1 VGKVMGKQW
10 AGAAAGVIVAA
21 AGALAAWQGA
31 AAVFPSIPRFIVK
44 AVADPGRP
52 KADTDRDDERKP
64 ADMLVFAQVK
74 PGQRVVDFMPGGGY
88 FTRLFSVAVGPKG
101 RVYAFFPAELAKF
114 TRAGPLPANGS
125 QPDKDHPNVFAL
137 VAPADIFA
145 TPEPVDMV
153 WTSQNYH
160 DLHDPFMGPV
170 DMKAFDTAVFN
181 SLKPGGIFVV
191 LDHAAPDGSGTSDTN
206 TLHRI
211 DEAAV
216 KSEVTS
222 VGFVLDAE
230 SDVLRNPADPRTAL
244 VFDKSIRGHTDQFIL
259 RFRKPK

>member
-1 VGKVMGKQW
+1 MNSKW
-10 AGAAAGVIVAA
+10 AGAAAAAMVVGV
-21 AGALAAWQGA
+21 GAMAAWQGV
-31 AAVFPSIPRFIVK
+31 AAVFPSIPRFIAK
-44 AVADPGRP
+44 AVADPKRP
-52 KADTDRDDERKP
+52 KEDTDRDAERKP
-64 ADMLVFAQVK
+64 AEMLVFAQVK

-88 FTRLFSVAVGPKG
+88 FTRLFANAVGPKG
-101 RVYAFFPAELAKF
+101 RVYAFTPSELGKF
-114 TRAGPLPANGS
+114 VKEGPLPVNGS
-125 QPDKDHPNVFAL
+125 QPDKDRPNVFAL
-137 VAPADIFA
+137 VAPVDIFA

-160 DLHDPFMGPV
+160 DLHDPFMGPA
-170 DMKAFDTAVFN
+170 DMKVFDTAVFN
-181 SLKPGGIFVV
+181 ALKPGGVFVV
-191 LDHAAPDGSGTSDTN
+191 LDHAAPDGSGVSDTN

-222 VGFVLDAE
+222 VGFVLDGE
-230 SDVLRNPADPRTAL
+230 SDVLRNPADPRNAL